1 MDPTE
6 VLEKA
11 YNLFLESDIIENESD
26 IDKELEGLLVE
37 KDYNNMAK
45 TLIYALM
52 YTVNNHLVYE
62 NIKQTYINDAI
73 DLLYMID
80 RIGFNNERIIKKFI
94 KLLCQFYS
102 YSLQNKIN
110 FIADKEKRE
119 FVKAELNELINII
132 LSLIHI

>member
-1 MDPTE
+1 MNPSE
-6 VLEKA
+6 ILEKV
-11 YNLFLESDIIENESD
+11 YNLFLVSDIIENESD

-45 TLIYALM
+45 TIIYALM

-62 NIKQTYINDAI
+62 NIKQTYINNTI

-80 RIGFNNERIIKKFI
+80 RIGFDNERIMKRFI
-94 KLLCQFYS
+94 KLLYQFYS

-119 FVKAELNELINII
+119 FVKAKLDELV
-132 LSLIHI
+132 HIVQWEQ

>member
-1 MDPTE
+1 MNPSE
-6 VLEKA
+6 ILEKV
-11 YNLFLESDIIENESD
+11 YNLFLVSDIIENESD

-45 TLIYALM
+45 TIIYTLM

-62 NIKQTYINDAI
+62 NIKQTYINNTI

-80 RIGFNNERIIKKFI
+80 RIGFDNERIMKRFI
-94 KLLCQFYS
+94 KLLYQFYS

-119 FVKAELNELINII
+119 FVKAKLDELV
-132 LSLIHI
+132 HIVQWEQ

>member
-1 MDPTE
+1 MNPSE
-6 VLEKA
+6 ILEKV
-11 YNLFLESDIIENESD
+11 YNLFLVSDIIENESD

-45 TLIYALM
+45 TIIYALM

-62 NIKQTYINDAI
+62 NIKQTYINNTI

-80 RIGFNNERIIKKFI
+80 RIGFDNERIMKRFI
-94 KLLCQFYS
+94 KLLYQFYS

-119 FVKAELNELINII
+119 FVKAELNELYM
-132 LSLIHI
+132 LIEE